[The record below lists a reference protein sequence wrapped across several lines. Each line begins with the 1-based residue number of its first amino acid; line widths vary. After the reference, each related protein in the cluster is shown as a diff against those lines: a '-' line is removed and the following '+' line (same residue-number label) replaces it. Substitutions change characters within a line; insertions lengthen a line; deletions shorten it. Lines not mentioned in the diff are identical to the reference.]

1 MIKLMY
7 LSANIRYSE
16 TLLYFALSF
25 CLVPVVGGE
34 QELGTGKMIRR
45 FWSNSQFLC
54 HVTSV
59 TTSIIIVLLVLVC
72 GESW

>member
-54 HVTSV
+54 H
-59 TTSIIIVLLVLVC
+59 L
-72 GESW
+72 